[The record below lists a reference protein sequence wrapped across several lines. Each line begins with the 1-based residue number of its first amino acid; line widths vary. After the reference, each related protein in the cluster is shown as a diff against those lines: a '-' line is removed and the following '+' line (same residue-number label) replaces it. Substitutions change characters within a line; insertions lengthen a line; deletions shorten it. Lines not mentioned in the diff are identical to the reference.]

1 MFYFSYANILLTSDS
16 LSLEGKMVGPN
27 MSNIQR
33 FPCTYCMVQ
42 SATIVFVCRGWLGWG
57 GGGGTPPSRA
67 KPPQEKKLVLNLP
80 MR

>member
-1 MFYFSYANILLTSDS
+1 
-16 LSLEGKMVGPN
+16 MVGPN

-42 SATIVFVCRGWLGWG
+42 SATVVFVCRGWLGWG

-67 KPPQEKKLVLNLP
+67 KPPQEKKPPDEVRIFHHILCKCNTKTAWNWLNEV
-80 MR
+80 